1 MEETWGSGHYRPID
15 NERLNVLFRYTYL
28 RDLPGEDQVGADGTT
43 NQPLQ
48 VSNILSVN
56 AAYDL
61 SPRLTLGGKLG
72 WRQARVA
79 PRGTTNFTDNTAT
92 LAALRLDWHVT
103 HRWDIMGEARVL
115 FTDETDTT
123 ETGAQIAVYRHL
135 NANVKLGVGVEW
147 GSVSDDLADI
157 NYDSRGIFL
166 NIVGK
171 F

>member
-1 MEETWGSGHYRPID
+1 MRIFAQLPTVESGM
-15 NERLNVLFRYTYL
+15 
-28 RDLPGEDQVGADGTT
+28 
-43 NQPLQ
+43 
-48 VSNILSVN
+48 
-56 AAYDL
+56 
-61 SPRLTLGGKLG
+61 
-72 WRQARVA
+72 VA
-79 PRGTTNFTDNTAT
+79 PAGARNV
-92 LAALRLDWHVT
+92 DWHVT

-135 NANVKLGVGVEW
+135 NANVKPGVGVEW

-157 NYDSRGIFL
+157 NYDSRGVFL